1 MMTTVVTGLGIIG
14 PGFNN
19 VNQLST
25 ILKNVTVV
33 LKLEKLK
40 RLEIYTGRVKDEEIS
55 MNLFPSMFKKLPKAA
70 RLLLHACHEAVN
82 MAGFDVEDGR
92 TAVIIGTSGGA
103 IDETIQLARNQE
115 QETSVFHI
123 GNMNSY
129 SLASAVSAAFKA
141 NGPSYC
147 LTNSCPSGLQS
158 IELGKM
164 MIESGQADRV
174 IAGATDSTLES
185 LILESFSKLNVLH
198 NDSAIQPGPF
208 KGTGFSMSEG
218 AGVLILENEDLAL
231 KRKASIYGKIGAC
244 ISNQDA
250 KSPYKSDKNGN
261 QLLYAVDRCLA
272 EGYPNYIN
280 SQALGIT
287 QNDSIEKSIYQQ
299 RFAERDIPITSI
311 KGMVGHSMGASGM
324 FQAVSTLISINEQF
338 IPPAVNCDEQVIE
351 SLNIVT
357 DRIDQPINHVL
368 ITSQGYGGTNSSMV
382 IKRE

>member
-1 MMTTVVTGLGIIG
+1 MTTVVTGYGIIG
-14 PGFNN
+14 PGFNS
-19 VNQLST
+19 VSQLSS
-25 ILKNVTVV
+25 ILKSGTVV
-33 LKLEKLK
+33 LKQEKLGQSF
-40 RLEIYTGRVKDEEIS
+40 IYTGRVKDEEIS
-55 MNLFPSMFKKLPKAA
+55 MSLFPAVFKKLPKAA

-82 MAGFDVEDGR
+82 MASFDVQDGR

-115 QETSVFHI
+115 QETSIFHI

-164 MIESGQADRV
+164 MIESGQVDRV

-198 NDSAIQPGPF
+198 RGSVLPPGPF

-218 AGVLILENEDLAL
+218 AGVLILESEEFSI
-231 KRKASIYGKIGAC
+231 KRGARVYGKVSAC
-244 ISNQDA
+244 FSSQDA

-287 QNDSIEKSIYQQ
+287 QIDSIEESIYQQ

-338 IPPAVNCDEQVIE
+338 IPPTVNCDKQVIKPM
-351 SLNIVT
+351 NIVT
-357 DRIDQPINHVL
+357 ERINQSINHVL
-368 ITSQGYGGTNSSMV
+368 ITSQGYGGSNSSMV